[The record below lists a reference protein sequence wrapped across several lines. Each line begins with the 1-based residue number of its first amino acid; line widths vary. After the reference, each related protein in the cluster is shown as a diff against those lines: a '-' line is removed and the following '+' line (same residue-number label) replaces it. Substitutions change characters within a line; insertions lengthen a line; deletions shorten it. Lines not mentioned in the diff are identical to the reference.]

1 MLLSLAA
8 SGLAGWQLS
17 NAGSH
22 LRAPTAPLSRSVI
35 RLAETASSSSP
46 SIKFP
51 SPIETFQ
58 RLNSAEARKLQKELL
73 ELAFEQDPQVVI
85 RRSLDLTRA
94 LQTVGTEAITGL
106 TTSSTPPEAPVVLRR
121 MCEELGATY
130 VKLGQF
136 IASSPTLFPP
146 EYVQEFQK
154 CLDSTPPMPWS
165 DVKTIVEA
173 ELGKPIGAVYASVE
187 QTPLAAASIAQV
199 HAAKLLSGEDV
210 VIKVQKK
217 GVQGSLKADLDLL
230 YANAR
235 VLQLLGVVTAE
246 LSDVVSTL
254 RSAILEEIDF
264 VLEAQRTEQFAEFLA
279 RSPEL
284 AGVVTVPK
292 VYRSAS
298 ATRILTLERLYGV
311 PLVDLDSVREYQPNP
326 ELALI
331 VALNTWVSSVLT
343 NEWFHADVHAGNL
356 LVLTDGRVAFIDFG
370 IVGSI
375 PRSTADGMLDF
386 VRAFPAGDML
396 GVGKA
401 LEKMGFTKELSEEQS
416 ASFARDIGEVFE
428 SVDSMAADIV
438 TTANAGAAASAV
450 DETQLNR
457 AVAAVARVAEGYG
470 IRFPREFALLIKQV
484 LYFDRYTSLLAPDLD
499 VLNDE
504 RLSMNRPS
512 GAAAGADAVLADAE
526 GSVVPSVEVE
536 VEVLPPQ

>member
-1 MLLSLAA
+1 MLFMRVLLLTASAAAAALLIPTPPPTPRAAVRLAA
-8 SGLAGWQLS
+8 S
-17 NAGSH
+17 
-22 LRAPTAPLSRSVI
+22 TA
-35 RLAETASSSSP
+35 TASSSS
-46 SIKFP
+46 STLSLP
-51 SPIETFQ
+51 SPIETLK
-58 RLNSAEARKLQKELL
+58 RLNSAEARELQKELL
-73 ELAFEQDPQVVI
+73 ELALEQDPQVVI
-85 RRSLDLTRA
+85 RRSLDLARA
-94 LQTVGTEAITGL
+94 LQTVGTETLTGL
-106 TTSSTPPEAPVVLRR
+106 SSNNARPEPPVILRR

-165 DVKTIVEA
+165 VVKPLIEQ
-173 ELGKPIGAVYASVE
+173 ELGKPIGAFYASIE

-264 VLEAQRTEQFAEFLA
+264 ELEAERTEQFATFLA

-284 AGVVTVPK
+284 QGVVTVPK
-292 VYRSAS
+292 VYRQAS
-298 ATRILTLERLYGV
+298 AKRILTLERLYGV
-311 PLVDLDSVREYQPNP
+311 PLIDLESVRKYQPEP

-370 IVGSI
+370 IVGAI
-375 PRSTADGMLDF
+375 PSSTAEGMLDF

-396 GVGKA
+396 GVGRA
-401 LEKMGFTKELSEEQS
+401 LEKMGFTKELTEEQS
-416 ASFARDIGEVFE
+416 AAFAKDIGEVF
-428 SVDSMAADIV
+428 SSIDSMTADIM
-438 TTANAGAAASAV
+438 TTANSGGTAADAI

-499 VLNDE
+499 VMNDE
-504 RLSMNRPS
+504 RLSMNRPMD
-512 GAAAGADAVLADAE
+512 GAE
-526 GSVVPSVEVE
+526 QEEESVVVGTVDI
-536 VEVLPPQ
+536 EVLPPE